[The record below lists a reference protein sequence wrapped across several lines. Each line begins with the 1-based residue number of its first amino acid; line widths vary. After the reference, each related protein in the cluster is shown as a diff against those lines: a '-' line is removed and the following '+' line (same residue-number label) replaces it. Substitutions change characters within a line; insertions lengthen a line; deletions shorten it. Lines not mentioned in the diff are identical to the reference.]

1 MLFNADKKSACIP
14 SSSLS
19 RVYISEGKGL
29 SNKLNRVNI
38 FLNLSPVPPL
48 STNKEANLCKCIG
61 PENPVLILSPTEV
74 SLTII
79 VFSNCMCLWVT
90 GISGFSSLL
99 LSQYSFQCQ
108 RREQAPEWWFIRDTS
123 ALW

>member
-1 MLFNADKKSACIP
+1 MLFDADKKSACIP

-48 STNKEANLCKCIG
+48 STNKDMNL
-61 PENPVLILSPTEV
+61 LTRSLS
-74 SLTII
+74 L
-79 VFSNCMCLWVT
+79 NRRT
-90 GISGFSSLL
+90 G
-99 LSQYSFQCQ
+99 
-108 RREQAPEWWFIRDTS
+108 TNN
-123 ALW
+123 